1 MLDVEAVAGAHLREA
16 VGAVQHVP
24 STLLS
29 STFPRFRMLPW
40 YRSLLAFAT
49 RLEVTCMRVGR
60 WNHGMIALKPAG
72 QRHSFSSMQT
82 TRRQQQAHQNAG
94 THHVCVASFKLGR
107 QRWLCRCLM

>member
-1 MLDVEAVAGAHLREA
+1 MLDPEAAAGAHLREA

-49 RLEVTCMRVGR
+49 RLEVTCMQVGR
-60 WNHGMIALKPAG
+60 WYHGLVALKPAG
-72 QRHSFSSMQT
+72 HKHNFSSVPSR
-82 TRRQQQAHQNAG
+82 RRQQEPIRTLARTMFAWRASSQGGNVDCAG
-94 THHVCVASFKLGR
+94 A
-107 QRWLCRCLM
+107 